1 VDEPPPLPSPHAF
14 IQDLLD
20 DVRDLDVECL
30 ALDYV
35 EQILGRRY
43 FQTHWESQPDDL
55 HVRDVRL
62 WLESVKQDVSLADDI
77 VQELKRLYR
86 VKAQWPR

>member
-1 VDEPPPLPSPHAF
+1 MTPPHIPSPHAI

-35 EQILGRRY
+35 EQALGRRY
-43 FQTHWESQPDDL
+43 FQEHWEKKTNEE
-55 HVRDVRL
+55 HERL
-62 WLESVKQDVSLADDI
+62 IRVWLESVGQDLSLTHDI
-77 VQELKRLYR
+77 LVELQRLYR
-86 VKAQWPR
+86 VRAQWPR

>member
-1 VDEPPPLPSPHAF
+1 MDVPPLPSPYAF

-35 EQILGRRY
+35 EQALGRRY
-43 FQTHWESQPDDL
+43 FQQHWENRSDED
-55 HVRDVRL
+55 HERDVRA
-62 WLESVKQDVSLADDI
+62 WLESVKQDVTLAHD
-77 VQELKRLYR
+77 VVTELKRLYR
-86 VKAQWPR
+86 VKANWPR